1 MMKNIIIYILIIIQ
15 IVACGQ
21 NTRKNVKIYN
31 SDILKDIE
39 GGVFNGIYNTDIDSV
54 CGYTDTI
61 YINISGNTKPIIFFV
76 DCYYYEG
83 GLIQIPKEHQFN
95 KSSNY
100 IRVGTKN
107 YLFEG
112 MLYDKS
118 EEIIDVIS
126 KDSLSSKILA
136 LDFGKEMWGLFD
148 FLSKYVELNEE
159 YELVLY
165 MKNKLF
171 WDGQPAPPSTSK

>member
-1 MMKNIIIYILIIIQ
+1 
-15 IVACGQ
+15 
-21 NTRKNVKIYN
+21 
-31 SDILKDIE
+31 
-39 GGVFNGIYNTDIDSV
+39 
-54 CGYTDTI
+54 
-61 YINISGNTKPIIFFV
+61 
-76 DCYYYEG
+76 
-83 GLIQIPKEHQFN
+83 
-95 KSSNY
+95 
-100 IRVGTKN
+100 
-107 YLFEG
+107 